1 MYMDMIATVE
11 EGTGTAGAVGTERM
25 AQCWQIARG
34 GNLISLTHRPPPPIY
49 ICPLLRQLSGTINS
63 TQFWKQLHTTWL
75 NTLLQYYP
83 ITLSTFPFPS
93 V

>member
-34 GNLISLTHRPPPPIY
+34 GILSVSLIAL
-49 ICPLLRQLSGTINS
+49 PLLLYISVPSSANSLVPSTLHNFGNNS
-63 TQFWKQLHTTWL
+63 TL
-75 NTLLQYYP
+75 P
-83 ITLSTFPFPS
+83 G
-93 V
+93 